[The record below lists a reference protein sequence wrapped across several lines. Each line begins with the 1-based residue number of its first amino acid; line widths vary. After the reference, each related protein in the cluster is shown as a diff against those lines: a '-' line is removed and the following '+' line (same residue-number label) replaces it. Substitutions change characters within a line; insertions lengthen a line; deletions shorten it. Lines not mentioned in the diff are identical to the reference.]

1 MKKAFL
7 IPLLCLMVASGA
19 RATAPRPDLVLR
31 VETCEAIL
39 REFMS
44 DPATAIPQAVLS
56 KAHALI
62 IVNQFKV
69 GFLVGGKGGY
79 GVIMVKKSGGHWS
92 LPVLISADEA
102 SFGLQIG
109 AKAVETIYV
118 ITDDNTPRMIF
129 DKRFDVGVDAKA
141 VAGPNQAQTERDLQP
156 ILGTP
161 MLVYTK
167 AKGLFAGATVRAS
180 YLGRDDDSNFVLYN
194 TQYAMP
200 ELLYSEWVQPPAE
213 VQPLINYVSQIAP

>member
-7 IPLLCLMVASGA
+7 IPLLCLLAASGA
-19 RATAPRPDLVLR
+19 RAATPRPDLVLR

-39 REFMS
+39 REFMGNP
-44 DPATAIPQAVLS
+44 DTAIPQEVLS

-69 GFLVGGKGGY
+69 GFVFGAKGGY
-79 GVIMVKKSGGHWS
+79 GVILVKKGPGRWS
-92 LPVLISADEA
+92 LPVLIAADEA
-102 SFGLQIG
+102 SLGFQIG

-141 VAGPNQAQTERDLQP
+141 VAGPNSAQAERDIQP

-161 MLVYTK
+161 MLVYNKST
-167 AKGLFAGATVRAS
+167 GLYAGATMRAT
-180 YLGRDDDSNFVLYN
+180 YLGRDDDSNFILYS

-200 ELLYSEWVQPPAE
+200 ELLYSDWVQPPAE
-213 VQPLINYVSQIAP
+213 VQPLINYVDQIAP